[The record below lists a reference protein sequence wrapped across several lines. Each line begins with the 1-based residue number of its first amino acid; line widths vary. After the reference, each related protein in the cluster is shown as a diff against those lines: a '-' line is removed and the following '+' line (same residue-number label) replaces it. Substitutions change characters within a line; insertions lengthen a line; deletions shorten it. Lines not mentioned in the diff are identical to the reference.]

1 MKKTRT
7 ISVLLAITL
16 FVIFFDL
23 AASKVY
29 AKAPSSGTIGD
40 NLTWTLEND
49 VTLTISGTGDIPESS
64 ASWHAPW
71 YSQQYYIE
79 TIIIDDGI
87 TSIPEEAFQGYENL
101 TKVIMPDTV
110 TSIGASAFANCR
122 KLSDIKLPNNL
133 TAIEKDTFSLCYALT
148 EIAIPDGVTTIGS
161 YAFYDCNRLTS
172 ITIPSSV
179 TYVGRGAFTSC
190 NSLTDVYIS
199 DITAWLNIRF
209 DDDASPRILDAN
221 YHDKTLYLDNQPI
234 TSLVIPDGIEEI
246 APNAFYGCNF
256 TSVVIPGSVT
266 KIHRAA
272 FAHCRS
278 LTSVD
283 IPNQVTLIGASAFY
297 DCEKLN
303 KVYLGKNVSS
313 IGGAAFRE
321 CTQLQQITIPDSVT
335 TVGSYA
341 FADCPALMSATIG
354 TRLTQLND
362 GVFSDCC
369 NLATISIPGN
379 VSAIGEEVFKNCTKL
394 TSVTIGNGVT
404 SIGKHA
410 FWNCTNLSHIVFPDS
425 VTVIGKNAFE
435 GCSALQDLVF
445 GKGLQVIK
453 ESAFER
459 CSNLTTVEFPDG
471 LTTIESRAF
480 YWCPEYEVIFLPAS
494 IQTIGTNAFQGV
506 WHVFF
511 KGTESQWNSLSFD
524 PTDPGALNR
533 EIVHFN
539 CTGNEL
545 QSEVIAPTCTK
556 HGYTAYTCSRCGDI
570 RHNLRTD
577 AIGHSYGSWYIA
589 KEATFASKGVERRDC
604 KHCGRSETKDIPVKK
619 HTDKNNDS
627 ICDDCG
633 SKFCINHTEQLL
645 SGKAATCSQDGLTD
659 GKKCSFCDAI
669 LQAQEVI
676 PTSGH
681 NYGEW
686 TTITEGL
693 EERAC
698 VLCGEKEQRTA
709 TPTPPPST
717 EEDSTLPTTQPD
729 SNFDGPASSEEGSA
743 QPTTN
748 SNTNS
753 AAPTLS
759 DEEQN
764 PGKVN
769 PVVIILIV
777 TAVVGVGAGSI
788 VRIKRRGKK

>member
-1 MKKTRT
+1 MKKTQM

-16 FVIFFDL
+16 FVIFFGL
-23 AASKVY
+23 AASKVH

-49 VTLTISGTGDIPESS
+49 VTLIISGTGDIPESS
-64 ASWHAPW
+64 ASRLAPW

-79 TIIIDDGI
+79 TIIISDGI

-110 TSIGASAFANCR
+110 TSIGESAFANCR
-122 KLSDIKLPNNL
+122 KLSDIKLSNNL
-133 TAIEKDTFSLCYALT
+133 AAIEKNTFRLCYALT
-148 EIAIPDGVTTIGS
+148 EITIPDGVTTIGS
-161 YAFYDCNRLTS
+161 YAFYDCNKLTS

-179 TYVGRGAFTSC
+179 TYVERGAFTSC
-190 NSLTDVYIS
+190 NRLTDVYIS

-209 DDDASPRILDAN
+209 DADASPRILDAN
-221 YHDKTLYLDNQPI
+221 DYDKTLYLDNQPI
-234 TSLVIPDGIEEI
+234 TSLVIPDGIQEI
-246 APNAFYGCNF
+246 APSAFYGCNF
-256 TSVVIPGSVT
+256 TRAVIPSSVT
-266 KIHRAA
+266 KIHNAA

-283 IPNQVTLIGASAFY
+283 IPDQVTLIGASAFL

-303 KVYLGKNVSS
+303 KVDIGKNVSS
-313 IGGAAFRE
+313 IGGSAFRE

-335 TVGSYA
+335 TVGKRA
-341 FADCPALMSATIG
+341 FADCSALASAAIG
-354 TRLTQLND
+354 TRLTQLNE
-362 GVFSDCC
+362 GVFSNCS

-379 VSAIGEEVFKNCTKL
+379 VSTIGEQVFVNCTKL
-394 TSVTIGNGVT
+394 TSATIGNGVT

-410 FWNCTNLSHIVFPDS
+410 FGECKNLSHITFPDS
-425 VTVIGKNAFE
+425 VTVIGQNAFE
-435 GCSALQDLVF
+435 GCSALQNLVF
-445 GKGLQVIK
+445 GKGLQVI
-453 ESAFER
+453 EQSAFER
-459 CSNLTTVEFPDG
+459 CSNLANVEFPDG
-471 LTTIESRAF
+471 LTTIESCAF
-480 YWCPEYEVIFLPAS
+480 YLCPEYEVIFLPAS
-494 IQTIGTNAFQGV
+494 IETIGTNAFQAV

-511 KGTESQWNSLSFD
+511 KGTENQWNSLFFD
-524 PTDPGALNR
+524 PTDSGALNR
-533 EIVHFN
+533 ERVHFN

-545 QSEVIAPTCTK
+545 QSQVIAPTCTK
-556 HGYTAYTCSRCGDI
+556 YGYTAYTCSRCGDI
-570 RHNLRTD
+570 RHNQRTD

-604 KHCGRSETKDIPVKK
+604 KHCGRSETKDIPAKK

-645 SGKAATCSQDGLTD
+645 SGKAATCSQDGLTE
-659 GKKCSFCDAI
+659 GKKCSVCDAI
-669 LQAQEVI
+669 IQAQEVI
-676 PTSGH
+676 PASGH

-686 TTITEGL
+686 TTTTEGQ

-709 TPTPPPST
+709 TPTSPAST
-717 EEDSTLPTTQPD
+717 EEDSTLLTTQPGTNSD
-729 SNFDGPASSEEGSA
+729 VPASSEEGST
-743 QPTTN
+743 QPDTN
-748 SNTNS
+748 SN
-753 AAPTLS
+753 APALS

-769 PVVIILIV
+769 SVVIILIV
-777 TAVVGVGAGSI
+777 TAVAGVGAGSI

>member
-1 MKKTRT
+1 
-7 ISVLLAITL
+7 
-16 FVIFFDL
+16 
-23 AASKVY
+23 
-29 AKAPSSGTIGD
+29 
-40 NLTWTLEND
+40 
-49 VTLTISGTGDIPESS
+49 
-64 ASWHAPW
+64 
-71 YSQQYYIE
+71 
-79 TIIIDDGI
+79 
-87 TSIPEEAFQGYENL
+87 
-101 TKVIMPDTV
+101 
-110 TSIGASAFANCR
+110 
-122 KLSDIKLPNNL
+122 
-133 TAIEKDTFSLCYALT
+133 
-148 EIAIPDGVTTIGS
+148 
-161 YAFYDCNRLTS
+161 
-172 ITIPSSV
+172 
-179 TYVGRGAFTSC
+179 
-190 NSLTDVYIS
+190 
-199 DITAWLNIRF
+199 
-209 DDDASPRILDAN
+209 
-221 YHDKTLYLDNQPI
+221 
-234 TSLVIPDGIEEI
+234 
-246 APNAFYGCNF
+246 
-256 TSVVIPGSVT
+256 
-266 KIHRAA
+266 
-272 FAHCRS
+272 
-278 LTSVD
+278 VD
-283 IPNQVTLIGASAFY
+283 IPNRVSLIGEAAFV
-297 DCEKLN
+297 DCEKLTSATI
-303 KVYLGKNVSS
+303 GKNVTS

-379 VSAIGEEVFKNCTKL
+379 VSTIGEEVFKNCTKL
-394 TSVTIGNGVT
+394 TSATIGNGVT

-435 GCSALQDLVF
+435 GCSALQNLVF
-445 GKGLQVIK
+445 GKGLQIIK

-459 CSNLTTVEFPDG
+459 CSNLTNVEFPDG

-556 HGYTAYTCSRCGDI
+556 HGYTAYTCSLCGDI

-577 AIGHSYGSWYIA
+577 ALGHSYGSWYIA

-604 KHCGRSETKDIPVKK
+604 KHCGRSETKDIPAKK

-645 SGKAATCSQDGLTD
+645 SGKAATCSQDGVTD
-659 GKKCSFCDAI
+659 GKKCSVCDAI
-669 LQAQEVI
+669 IQAQEVI
-676 PTSGH
+676 PATGH
-681 NYGEW
+681 HYGEW
-686 TTITEGL
+686 TTITEGR
-693 EERAC
+693 EERVC

-709 TPTPPPST
+709 TTTPPTST
-717 EEDSTLPTTQPD
+717 EESSTLPTTQP
-729 SNFDGPASSEEGSA
+729 G
-743 QPTTN
+743 
-748 SNTNS
+748 TNS